1 MCDVDVPI
9 HLHSNQMS
17 VFAFFRFQRTNN
29 DGGPNRFSIV
39 LLGAR
44 TTVSF
49 RLKSLLKFAFVM
61 PCPFQA
67 LEKNICQSDVK
78 TLFLNIYILNF
89 ERGETREPNFSGR
102 FNY

>member
-61 PCPFQA
+61 PCPLQA
-67 LEKNICQSDVK
+67 LEKKHLSDRCQ
-78 TLFLNIYILNF
+78 NF
-89 ERGETREPNFSGR
+89 VFKYLHFEFRTG
-102 FNY
+102 